1 MIVFDIDIPK
11 LTEEG
16 IQMRCDPF
24 ANVGKLYCSSM
35 VECLLMIK
43 MLMLL
48 INSFKRRD
56 RIRIHRIRYST
67 CNIS

>member
-1 MIVFDIDIPK
+1 MTVFDLDIPK

-24 ANVGKLYCSSM
+24 TNVSKLYCSSM
-35 VECLLMIK
+35 VECLLIMK

-48 INSFKRRD
+48 ISSFKIRD
-56 RIRIHRIRYST
+56 GIRKI
-67 CNIS
+67 